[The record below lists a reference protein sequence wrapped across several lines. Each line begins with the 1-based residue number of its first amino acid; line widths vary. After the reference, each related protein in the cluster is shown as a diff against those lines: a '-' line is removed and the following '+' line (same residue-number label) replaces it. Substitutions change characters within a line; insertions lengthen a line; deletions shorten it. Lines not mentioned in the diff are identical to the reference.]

1 MKKACTHAKEFK
13 DACAHFGDAKLKL
26 ESEAY
31 CSYILGVTDLNDG
44 AKKNCG
50 AVATRELTRAKKI
63 YELLG
68 KVGPTEHKMNYE
80 GRAREL
86 ELMVST
92 GIRLANDFIDVK
104 KEVAEV
110 EREVE
115 NSTNMREATE
125 LLKLSDPL
133 FDWR

>member
-1 MKKACTHAKEFK
+1 
-13 DACAHFGDAKLKL
+13 
-26 ESEAY
+26 
-31 CSYILGVTDLNDG
+31 
-44 AKKNCG
+44 
-50 AVATRELTRAKKI
+50 
-63 YELLG
+63 
-68 KVGPTEHKMNYE
+68 MNYE

-115 NSTNMREATE
+115 NFDKHEG
-125 LLKLSDPL
+125 SD
-133 FDWR
+133 